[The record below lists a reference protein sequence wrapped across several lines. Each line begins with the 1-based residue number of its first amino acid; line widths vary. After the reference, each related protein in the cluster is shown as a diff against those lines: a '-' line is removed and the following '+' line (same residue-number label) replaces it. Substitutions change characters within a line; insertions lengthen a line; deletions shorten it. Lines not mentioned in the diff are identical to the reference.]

1 MRLDIDEY
9 FLNMARLASL
19 RSTCARRQVGC
30 ILVDSQNHVVAT
42 GYNGVPKGFKHC
54 VDYPCKGANAISG
67 TRLNECKAV
76 HAEMN
81 ALLQLTSNDILTA
94 YLTVTPCFDCSK
106 ILANSTIRR
115 IVAPVWYPQDE
126 VKEILDEA
134 LISVDIKDMKKEWVS
149 LKEPE

>member
-1 MRLDIDEY
+1 MRLEIDEY
-9 FLNMARLASL
+9 FLNMAKLAAL
-19 RSTCARRQVGC
+19 RSTCKRRQVGC
-30 ILVDSQNHVVAT
+30 ILVDSNNHVAAT

-54 VDYPCKGANAISG
+54 LDYPCKGADAASG

-81 ALLQLTSNDILTA
+81 ALLQLTSRDVLTA

-106 ILANSTIRR
+106 VLANSTVKR

-126 VKEILDEA
+126 VKSILEEA
-134 LISVDIKDMKKEWVS
+134 SITVDIKEIKQWVS
-149 LKEPE
+149 LES

>member
-1 MRLDIDEY
+1 MRLEIDEY
-9 FLNMARLASL
+9 FLNMAKITAL
-19 RSTCARRQVGC
+19 RSTCKRRQVGC
-30 ILVDSQNHVVAT
+30 ILVDSNNHVAAT

-54 VDYPCKGANAISG
+54 LDYPCKGADAASG

-81 ALLQLTSNDILTA
+81 ALLQLTSRDVLTA

-106 ILANSTIRR
+106 VLANSTVKR

-126 VKEILDEA
+126 VKSILEEA
-134 LISVDIKDMKKEWVS
+134 SIIVDIKEIKQWVS
-149 LKEPE
+149 LDS

>member
-54 VDYPCKGANAISG
+54 IDSPCKGADAISG

-81 ALLQLTSNDILTA
+81 ALLQLTSNDVLTA

-106 ILANSTIRR
+106 VLANSTVKR

-126 VKEILDEA
+126 VKSILEEA
-134 LISVDIKDMKKEWVS
+134 SITVDIKEIKQWVS
-149 LKEPE
+149 LES

>member
-1 MRLDIDEY
+1 MRLEIDEY
-9 FLNMARLASL
+9 FLNMAKLAAL
-19 RSTCARRQVGC
+19 RSTCKRRQVGC
-30 ILVDSQNHVVAT
+30 ILVDSNNHVAAT

-54 VDYPCKGANAISG
+54 LDYPCTGADAASG

-81 ALLQLTSNDILTA
+81 ALLQLTSNDVLTA

-106 ILANSTIRR
+106 VLANSTVRR

-134 LISVDIKDMKKEWVS
+134 LIAVDIVEIKQWVS
-149 LKEPE
+149 LES

>member
-19 RSTCARRQVGC
+19 RSTCTRRQVGC

-54 VDYPCKGANAISG
+54 IDSPCKGADAISG

-81 ALLQLTSNDILTA
+81 ALLQLTSNDVLTA

-106 ILANSTIRR
+106 VLANSTVKR
-115 IVAPVWYPQDE
+115 IVAPVWYPQYE
-126 VKEILDEA
+126 VESILEEA
-134 LISVDIKDMKKEWVS
+134 SITVDIKEIKQWVS
-149 LKEPE
+149 LES

>member
-1 MRLDIDEY
+1 MRLEIDEY
-9 FLNMARLASL
+9 FLNMAKITAL
-19 RSTCARRQVGC
+19 RSTCKRRQVGC
-30 ILVDSQNHVVAT
+30 ILVDSNNHVAAT

-54 VDYPCKGANAISG
+54 LDYPCKGADAASG

-81 ALLQLTSNDILTA
+81 ALLQLTSRDVLTA

-106 ILANSTIRR
+106 VLANSAVKR

-126 VKEILDEA
+126 VKSILEEA
-134 LISVDIKDMKKEWVS
+134 SIIVDIKEIKQWVS
-149 LKEPE
+149 LDS

>member
-1 MRLDIDEY
+1 MRLEIDEY
-9 FLNMARLASL
+9 FLNMAKITAL
-19 RSTCARRQVGC
+19 RSTCKRRQVGC
-30 ILVDSQNHVVAT
+30 ILVDSNNHVAAT

-54 VDYPCKGANAISG
+54 LDYPCKGADAASG

-81 ALLQLTSNDILTA
+81 ALLQLTSRDVLTA

-106 ILANSTIRR
+106 VLANSAVKR

-126 VKEILDEA
+126 VKSILEEA
-134 LISVDIKDMKKEWVS
+134 SITVDIKEIKQWVS
-149 LKEPE
+149 LDS